1 MPRIHVEEDALNE
14 LKKGIA
20 TSGDQ
25 YERSLAKLDSLIEE
39 IVSGDIQGEAADTFK
54 AKYDSKKED
63 FNKLRNALEEAKRVL
78 GLRTED
84 FTNMMDEVN
93 NTME

>member
-20 TSGDQ
+20 TSGEQ
-25 YERSLAKLDSLIEE
+25 YERNLEKLDSIVEE
-39 IVSGDIQGEAADTFK
+39 IISGDIQGEVADTFK
-54 AKYDSKKED
+54 AKYDSKKDD
-63 FNKLRNALEEAKRVL
+63 FNKLKNALEEAKQVL

-84 FTNMMDEVN
+84 FVNMMDEVN